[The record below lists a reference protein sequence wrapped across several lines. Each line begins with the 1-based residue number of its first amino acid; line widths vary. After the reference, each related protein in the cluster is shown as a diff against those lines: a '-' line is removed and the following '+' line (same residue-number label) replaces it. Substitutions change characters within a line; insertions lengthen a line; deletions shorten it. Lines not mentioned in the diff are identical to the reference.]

1 MLDSPRLPP
10 EPRPAVNTSQLN
22 LTDAERSRRIDQLQ
36 RRLMRD
42 MTRLNKEWLLIEDG
56 DKVMVCLSG
65 GKDSYAMLAL
75 LQKMQSVVPFNF
87 SLLAVNLD
95 QGHPGFPQHVIAEHC
110 ERVGVQYLM
119 LAENTYKV
127 VLKIVPEG
135 KTYCSVCSRL
145 RRGILYQAAVD
156 NQCTKI
162 ALGHHRDDLI
172 QTAMLNLLYAGKLG
186 TMPPRLHSDDGRNT
200 VIRPLAHSAEEDI
213 ALYAELMEFPII
225 PCNLCGSQDGMHR
238 QRVKALINE
247 LHAENP
253 KVKGNMLAA
262 LGNVQPSHLLDVG
275 LRNELGLDTAPQ
287 LDPFLDESPHQS

>member
-1 MLDSPRLPP
+1 
-10 EPRPAVNTSQLN
+10 
-22 LTDAERSRRIDQLQ
+22 
-36 RRLMRD
+36 MRD
-42 MTRLNKEWLLIEDG
+42 MTRLNKQWRLVEPG

-75 LQKMQSVVPFNF
+75 LQQMQRVVPFEF

-110 ERVGVQYLM
+110 ERVGVEHVM
-119 LAENTYKV
+119 LAEDTYKV
-127 VLKIVPEG
+127 VLDLVPEG

-145 RRGILYQAAVD
+145 RRGILYNTAVEHG
-156 NQCTKI
+156 CTKI

-172 QTAMLNLLYAGKLG
+172 QTALLNLLYAGKLG

-200 VIRPLAHSAEEDI
+200 VIRPLAHCAEEDI
-213 ALYAELMEFPII
+213 ALFAGLMEFPII
-225 PCNLCGSQDGMHR
+225 PCNLCGSQDGLHR

-247 LHAENP
+247 LHEHNP

-262 LGNVQPSHLLDVG
+262 LGNVQVSHLLDLD
-275 LRNELGLDTAPQ
+275 LRSELGLDTTPQ
-287 LDPFLDESPHQS
+287 LDPFLDESPHQG